1 MKVNPLG
8 IQAYQGLA
16 RQEKPAADRFD
27 NAIKGA
33 GEEKVVIEP
42 QSPVKKSAL
51 AVKVPEGNYSKFLS
65 VEERQALD
73 LVFARFSNTARFG
86 TVYASKTEAAGE
98 TVNLGRV
105 VDVKV

>member
-8 IQAYQGLA
+8 IQAYQHLT
-16 RQEKPAADRFD
+16 RQDKPAADRPD
-27 NAIKGA
+27 SAIRGA

-42 QSPVKKSAL
+42 QSPVTKSAL
-51 AVKVPEGNYSKFLS
+51 AVKVPGGNYSKFLS

-73 LVFARFSNTARFG
+73 LLFARFSDSGRFG
-86 TVYASKTEAAGE
+86 TAYAAEAESADR
-98 TVNLGRV
+98 TVSLGRV

>member
-8 IQAYQGLA
+8 IQAYQHLT
-16 RQEKPAADRFD
+16 RQEKPAADRPD
-27 NAIKGA
+27 SAIRGA

-42 QSPVKKSAL
+42 QSPVTKSVL

-73 LVFARFSNTARFG
+73 LLFSRFSNSARFG
-86 TVYASKTEAAGE
+86 TAYAADTEPANQAA
-98 TVNLGRV
+98 NLGRV
-105 VDVKV
+105 IDVKV

>member
-8 IQAYQGLA
+8 VQAYQALS
-16 RQEKPAADRFD
+16 RQDKPAADPLD
-27 NAIKGA
+27 SAIKGA
-33 GEEKVVIEP
+33 GAEKVVIKP
-42 QSPVKKSAL
+42 QSPVTKSAL

-73 LVFARFSNTARFG
+73 LLFARFSDSARFG
-86 TVYASKTEAAGE
+86 TAYAAETEPANQA
-98 TVNLGRV
+98 TSLGRV

>member
-8 IQAYQGLA
+8 VQAYQQLM
-16 RQEKPAADRFD
+16 RHERPTADRSEPS
-27 NAIKGA
+27 IKGA

-42 QSPVKKSAL
+42 QPSVTKSAI
-51 AVKVPEGNYSKFLS
+51 AVKAPTGNYSKFLS

-73 LVFARFSNTARFG
+73 LLFARFSDSSRFG
-86 TVYASKTEAAGE
+86 PAFAAETESSDAGS
-98 TVNLGRV
+98 NLGRV

>member
-8 IQAYQGLA
+8 IQAYQHLT
-16 RQEKPAADRFD
+16 RQEKPAAERPE

-33 GEEKVVIEP
+33 GAEKIIIEP
-42 QSPVKKSAL
+42 QASVAKSAL

-73 LVFARFSNTARFG
+73 LLFAKFSDSGRFG
-86 TVYASKTEAAGE
+86 TAYASEAESTDRA
-98 TVNLGRV
+98 VSLGRM